1 MQVGR
6 WNHQSSGGNSHG
18 SSRPSG
24 PSRGSHGSE
33 QRSYSSRPP
42 QRSGSGSSYRPSGG
56 RSGGYGGG
64 NRGRAPA
71 RGRGFGSFGETEAE
85 ISKFMN
91 KTVVT
96 TEEPVFVP
104 EHKFADFD
112 INAHLKKNIESHG
125 YEL

>member
-6 WNHQSSGGNSHG
+6 WNHQSSDSSSQG

-24 PSRGSHGSE
+24 PSRSSQGGE
-33 QRSYSSRPP
+33 RSYSSRPP
-42 QRSGSGSSYRPSGG
+42 QR
-56 RSGGYGGG
+56 GGYGSGNQRPFGRPGAGG

-112 INAHLKKNIESHG
+112 INLNLK
-125 YEL
+125 